1 MTDGYITG
9 GSNGKESACNAGGDA
24 GPIPV
29 LGKSPGEGMQPTPVF
44 LLGEIHGQK
53 SLAGYSPWDHRVR
66 HDWAT
71 NTHTEWLDL
80 PGKIYGAR

>member
-1 MTDGYITG
+1 MVILLVAQT
-9 GSNGKESACNAGGDA
+9 
-24 GPIPV
+24 V
-29 LGKSPGEGMQPTPVF
+29 KSLLAMREEMQVRSLCWENPLEKAMQPTPVF

-66 HDWAT
+66 HDRAT